1 MISNASNPTKVDI
14 KYIQGT
20 NFSALILCGTDCGWE
35 LVCVRRLRGRAGEG
49 MHLVT
54 YNHRGGTTCTYSYCT
69 WWHTITRAKIPDA
82 PGWFMLS
89 MSCCTLTPSS
99 VVNPSLKNP
108 TPKKAGNATQKR
120 QLGNLRYFFSSM
132 LFNESNWKYHRFFP
146 PTNHCVLE
154 PHKTDWCR
162 IDGGNVGK
170 IEYFLNGRKYCKY
183 SPCEWLTLNG
193 WKYSRLALTRINLTP
208 GRSNQMDILR

>member
-1 MISNASNPTKVDI
+1 MVYL

-99 VVNPSLKNP
+99 VVNPSLKNSTP
-108 TPKKAGNATQKR
+108 PKKGLECNPENPIGQQPNNLWCFTFFDAFQWV
-120 QLGNLRYFFSSM
+120 QLKISPILSPNQSLRP
-132 LFNESNWKYHRFFP
+132 W
-146 PTNHCVLE
+146 T
-154 PHKTDWCR
+154 T
-162 IDGGNVGK
+162 
-170 IEYFLNGRKYCKY
+170 
-183 SPCEWLTLNG
+183 
-193 WKYSRLALTRINLTP
+193 
-208 GRSNQMDILR
+208 

>member
-1 MISNASNPTKVDI
+1 MVYL

-108 TPKKAGNATQKR
+108 KKWAGNATQKR
-120 QLGNLRYFFSSM
+120 HWAICGIFFFNAFQWVQLKISPILSPNQSLRP
-132 LFNESNWKYHRFFP
+132 W
-146 PTNHCVLE
+146 T
-154 PHKTDWCR
+154 T
-162 IDGGNVGK
+162 
-170 IEYFLNGRKYCKY
+170 
-183 SPCEWLTLNG
+183 
-193 WKYSRLALTRINLTP
+193 
-208 GRSNQMDILR
+208 